1 MFSRILLTLF
11 ALLFTTFMSV
21 SNPLTTVAGHH
32 EDAAAEDPAKGDETA
47 EDQEKEADEM
57 LKPDEAAGDEAPKY

>member
-1 MFSRILLTLF
+1 MFSRILLTLI
-11 ALLFTTFMSV
+11 ALLFATFLIV
-21 SNPLTTVAGHH
+21 SNPLSAVADYH
-32 EDAAAEDPAKGDETA
+32 EDAAAEEPAKSDEAA

>member
-11 ALLFTTFMSV
+11 ALFFATFMIV
-21 SNPLTTVAGHH
+21 SNPLSAVAAHH
-32 EDAAAEDPAKGDETA
+32 EDAAAEEPAKGDEAA